1 MNKPP
6 VVSIFFL
13 PSATDGAMGSVELPA
28 LLRFMRPVTFG
39 LWVLIFTIQVQQ
51 AVSTHSEMNWLVLL
65 LSTVLFGGVHIQFW
79 YEESEQGRRFHRT
92 LDRMRGQIYE
102 DDTTGLPNSRHFVFQ
117 LRRQMTRSV
126 RNGRGFSLVLI
137 TFAGPQNVATSERVL
152 TASARSLRQV
162 VSDCDFVAR
171 LQGPNFGAIVLDEGT
186 MTATD
191 KAGRIKEWLAA
202 NVPEA
207 LHGHI
212 DPIVAITGYAG
223 ELEVRDFLHRAQ
235 RDLMSLR
242 TGAHAVHDDEDA
254 TATAAAGDD
263 PSGTRA
269 A

>member
-13 PSATDGAMGSVELPA
+13 PSATDGAMGTVELPA
-28 LLRFMRPVTFG
+28 FLRFMRPVTFG
-39 LWVLIFTIQVQQ
+39 LWILIFAVQVQQ
-51 AVSTHSEMNWLVLL
+51 VSASQSEANWFVLF
-65 LSTVLFGGVHIQFW
+65 LSTLLFGGVHVQFW

-102 DDTTGLPNSRHFVFQ
+102 DDSTGLPNSRHFVFQ

-126 RNGRGFSLVLI
+126 RNGRGFSLVLVN
-137 TFAGPQNVATSERVL
+137 FAGPQNIATSDRVL
-152 TASARSLRQV
+152 SAAARSLRQV

-171 LQGPNFGAIVLDEGT
+171 LQGANFGAVVLDEGS

-191 KAGRIKEWLAA
+191 KAGRIKEWLSA
-202 NVPEA
+202 NIPEA
-207 LHGHI
+207 LDGHI
-212 DPIVAITGYAG
+212 DPLVAITGYEG

-235 RDLMSLR
+235 RDLMALQSGMR
-242 TGAHAVHDDEDA
+242 FAQSDA
-254 TATAAAGDD
+254 DAEPAPAAAA
-263 PSGTRA
+263 PTGTRA